1 MSGLSHLESYVI
13 FSVIFSSKS
22 TELARKGG
30 NVRYVYTCLWRKR
43 VAENKKVK
51 VSCLHCGTTNNAPL
65 TARKKKIVCGR
76 CKKELPSPGK
86 VVEPLPN
93 QAYALFQKSA
103 IPVLVDFYSVSCM
116 PCELMHSTVMN
127 LAERRM
133 GELMVARINVE
144 TYPELAAAFGI
155 QGVPTFVILYRG
167 NERAR
172 SVGEMAETDFSL
184 WVAKF
189 T

>member
-1 MSGLSHLESYVI
+1 
-13 FSVIFSSKS
+13 
-22 TELARKGG
+22 
-30 NVRYVYTCLWRKR
+30 
-43 VAENKKVK
+43 VATKKKVK
-51 VSCLHCGTTNNAPL
+51 VSCLQCGTTNNVPL
-65 TARKKKIVCGR
+65 NVRGKKVVCGR
-76 CKKELPSPGK
+76 CREELSSPGV
-86 VVEPLPN
+86 VVEPQPN

-103 IPVLVDFYSVSCM
+103 IPVLVDFFSVSSM
-116 PCELMHSTVMN
+116 SCELMHSMVMD

-144 TYPELAAAFGI
+144 ENPEMAAAFGI
-155 QGVPTFVILYRG
+155 QKVPTFLVLYRG

-172 SVGEMAETDFSL
+172 SVGEMTETDFSL

>member
-1 MSGLSHLESYVI
+1 MTAIE
-13 FSVIFSSKS
+13 
-22 TELARKGG
+22 
-30 NVRYVYTCLWRKR
+30 
-43 VAENKKVK
+43 KVK

-65 TARKKKIVCGR
+65 DARGKKVVCGR
-76 CKKELPSPGK
+76 CKEELPPPGE
-86 VVEPLPN
+86 VVEPKAN

-103 IPVLVDFYSVSCM
+103 IPVLADFCSMASLS
-116 PCELMHSTVMN
+116 CELMHSVVMS

-144 TYPELAAAFGI
+144 EQPDLAAAFGI
-155 QGVPTFVILYRG
+155 QEVPTYLILSRG